1 MSSLTRASGFA
12 AAAVI
17 ALAVSGS
24 LAAAGEQS
32 QISTAASRHEPGFT
46 VIGQAELNLAPTDQ
60 CGLLR
65 RAISRHVCRLQ
76 SETDIG
82 AGSTR

>member
-12 AAAVI
+12 AAAFV

-32 QISTAASRHEPGFT
+32 QVVTAASRHEPGFT

-76 SETDIG
+76 SGEDIG
-82 AGSTR
+82 FGASR